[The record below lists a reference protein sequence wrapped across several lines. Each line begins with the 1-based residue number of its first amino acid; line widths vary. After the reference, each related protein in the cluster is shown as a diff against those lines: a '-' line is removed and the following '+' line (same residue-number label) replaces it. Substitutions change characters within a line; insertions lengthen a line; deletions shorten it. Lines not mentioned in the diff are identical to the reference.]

1 MASEVECHVCIACG
15 KDFDS
20 ENKYEKHY
28 KTYHEN
34 NPKECDVC
42 GQMFST
48 IGSYYNHK
56 KRK

>member
-48 IGSYYNHK
+48 IGPDERYV
-56 KRK
+56 